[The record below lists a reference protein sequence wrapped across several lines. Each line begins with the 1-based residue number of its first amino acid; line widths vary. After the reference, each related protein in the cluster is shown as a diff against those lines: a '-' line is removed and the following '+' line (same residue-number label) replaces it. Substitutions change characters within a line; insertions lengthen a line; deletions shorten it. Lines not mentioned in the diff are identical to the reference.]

1 MGKTGIM
8 AEGET
13 QHSFFKIKTFS
24 LSQIFSAGGATAF
37 AAQQRK
43 NPQNLAVK
51 LKNLSKD
58 SFLTPDEAN
67 SAIKFI
73 RISK

>member
-1 MGKTGIM
+1 MGKTGIK

-13 QHSFFKIKTFS
+13 QHSFLKIKTFS
-24 LSQIFSAGGATAF
+24 VSQILSAGGATAF
-37 AAQQRK
+37 AAQQGK
-43 NPQNLAVK
+43 KPQNLAAK

-67 SAIKFI
+67 SALKTL
-73 RISK
+73 KDNK